1 MVDAVDLGLIEH
13 AEKLLVKR
21 TRGILIASKR
31 LFDDDARPRFVG
43 LGAGEISLSQ
53 LLDNLQIDF
62 RRSGQIEKAIAT
74 ELGFRVEL
82 VQPFCKTAE
91 SFGIIIISG
100 EILKIFQKFTA
111 PVIVAFRRLGF

>member
-53 LLDNLQIDF
+53 LLDNFQIDF
-62 RRSGQIEKAIAT
+62 RRSGEIEKAIAAQLSLSSNRFEQSARRGT
-74 ELGFRVEL
+74 G
-82 VQPFCKTAE
+82 
-91 SFGIIIISG
+91 SG
-100 EILKIFQKFTA
+100 TLETPA
-111 PVIVAFRRLGF
+111 